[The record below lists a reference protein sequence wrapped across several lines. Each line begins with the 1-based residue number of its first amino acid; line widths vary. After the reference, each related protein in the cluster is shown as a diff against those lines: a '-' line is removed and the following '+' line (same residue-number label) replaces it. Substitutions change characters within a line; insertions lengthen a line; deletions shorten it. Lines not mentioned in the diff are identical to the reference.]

1 MALRVVIAED
11 SLLVREGVRQVIDR
25 QDDLEVVG
33 DCPDLP
39 SLRELVQQSAPDVV
53 VTDVRMPPS
62 FGDEGI
68 QMAVELRD
76 SHPDIGVVVLSQY
89 AEPAYANQL
98 LSGGSAGRAYLLK
111 ERVSEPD
118 QLAEAIR
125 TVARGGSVI
134 DPTVVDMLVSASSRG
149 PSSPLST
156 LTPRELE
163 VLDHVAQGKSNAAV
177 AASLFLTERAVEKH
191 INALFAKLGLAATP
205 DVNRR
210 VTAVL
215 MHLSE
220 RGAANPKMGS

>member
-1 MALRVVIAED
+1 MASLRVMIAED
-11 SLLVREGVRQVIDR
+11 SLLVREGVRQMVDR
-25 QDDLEVVG
+25 QDDLDVIG
-33 DCPDLP
+33 DYPDLP
-39 SLRELVQQSAPDVV
+39 SLRSALAERTPDVV

-62 FGDEGI
+62 FTDEGI
-68 QMAVELRD
+68 RMAVELRE
-76 SHPDIGVVVLSQY
+76 SQPDVGVVVLSQY
-89 AEPAYANQL
+89 AEPAYARDL
-98 LSGGSAGRAYLLK
+98 LSGGSSRRGYLLK

-125 TVARGGSVI
+125 TVANGGSVI
-134 DPTVVDMLVSASSRG
+134 DATVVDLLVSASSRG
-149 PSSPLST
+149 PASPLAG

-220 RGAANPKMGS
+220 RGEKGR